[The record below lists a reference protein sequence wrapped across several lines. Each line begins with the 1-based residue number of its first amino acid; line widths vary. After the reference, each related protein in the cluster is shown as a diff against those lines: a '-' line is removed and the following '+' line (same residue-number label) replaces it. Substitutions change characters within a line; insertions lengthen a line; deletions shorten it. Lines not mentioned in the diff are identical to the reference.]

1 MNELVLVV
9 PWGLRLLVSQRQN
22 RLGLLKLLLHFLN
35 LFSQDSDLIL
45 DLPALISGI
54 DQLSR

>member
-9 PWGLRLLVSQRQN
+9 PWGLRLLVSQSQN
-22 RLGLLKLLLHFLN
+22 RLRLLKLLLHFLN